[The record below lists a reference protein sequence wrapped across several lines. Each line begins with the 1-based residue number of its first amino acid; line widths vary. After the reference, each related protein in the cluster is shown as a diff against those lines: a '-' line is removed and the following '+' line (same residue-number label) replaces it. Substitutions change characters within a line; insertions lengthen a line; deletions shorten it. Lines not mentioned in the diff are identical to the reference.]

1 MRQRRL
7 LNGDPTA
14 LTAISSWQARRRRI
28 LRPRFSVQLMQGSGL
43 FAPGVPA
50 RGNISTT
57 IMPGATATARAAR
70 ATAQRARPRRRG
82 GLRLAVALLV
92 AAAAAVAV
100 AVAARPTPVRVGA
113 VQVQRGGFRDVGVAA
128 GSEDSARA
136 YGTGAGAAGSAAGG
150 TAVGKGGE
158 WRGHWL
164 FESPAHLR
172 IDGTDGAVYQRGSLS
187 HRGSAEGAHAWAQSA
202 GVVVG
207 GGAGDMH
214 AVGALRR
221 LQQDAGAAGATVV
234 VTAGELQEAVA
245 RGDAHIEVRRHL
257 DLSALEPRAGT
268 AAPGFEKLALGA
280 LPPSI
285 KSLRVRRHSTRTT
298 ACMPHVP

>member
-1 MRQRRL
+1 
-7 LNGDPTA
+7 
-14 LTAISSWQARRRRI
+14 
-28 LRPRFSVQLMQGSGL
+28 MQGSGL

-100 AVAARPTPVRVGA
+100 AVAARPTPVRVDA
-113 VQVQRGGFRDVGVAA
+113 VPAQRGGFRDVGVAA

-136 YGTGAGAAGSAAGG
+136 YSTGAAGSAAGG

-164 FESPAHLR
+164 FESPAQLR
-172 IDGTDGAVYQRGSLS
+172 IDG
-187 HRGSAEGAHAWAQSA
+187 
-202 GVVVG
+202 
-207 GGAGDMH
+207 
-214 AVGALRR
+214 
-221 LQQDAGAAGATVV
+221 
-234 VTAGELQEAVA
+234 
-245 RGDAHIEVRRHL
+245 L